1 MATFRKNGSGKWEA
15 QVARKGVRRGKT
27 FDTKAE
33 AVAWANKTE
42 NEILGG
48 KKGAVDKTFG
58 DLMIRYQKEV
68 TPTKGSS
75 HVETK
80 TINRI
85 LKDSIANVRLRD
97 LNSSHFAEWRNHRL
111 KSVTGGT
118 VARSMATM
126 SAALNTAVREWKWLD
141 HSPIKEV
148 TKPKQGPARDR
159 RISDDEIEKLMFAAG
174 YDYEDKPRSVT
185 ARTGAAFL
193 FAIETGMRA
202 GELATLTIDRVN
214 FEARTAHIR
223 AQDSKSGFKRDVPLS
238 PEAIRIIKQMDAKE
252 GLVFGLTSVQISR
265 AFIVIKDACRIKGM
279 TFHDTRHEAITR
291 LSKKLSVIELSRT
304 VGHRNLNQLLTYY
317 NMSARD
323 LAEKL

>member
-1 MATFRKNGSGKWEA
+1 MASLRKNAAGKWEA
-15 QVARKGVRRGKT
+15 QIARKGVRRGKT

-33 AVAWANKTE
+33 ATKWAHQIE
-42 NEILGG
+42 AEILGG

-58 DLMIRYQKEV
+58 DLLKRYQKEV
-68 TPTKGSS
+68 TPAKGSS

-85 LKDSIANVRLRD
+85 LKDDIANVRLRD
-97 LNSSHFAEWRNHRL
+97 LNSSHFAEWRNNRL
-111 KSVTGGT
+111 KGVSGGT
-118 VARSMATM
+118 VARTMATM
-126 SAALNTAVREWKWLD
+126 SAALNTAVREWKWID

-174 YDYEDKPRSVT
+174 YDYEDKPVSIT
-185 ARTGAAFL
+185 AKTGAAFL

-202 GELATLTIDRVN
+202 GELASLTIDRVN

-223 AQDSKSGFKRDVPLS
+223 AQDSKSRVKRDVPLS
-238 PEAIRIIKQMDAKE
+238 AEAIRIIRQMDVKE
-252 GLVFGLTSVQISR
+252 GSVFGLDSVQISR
-265 AFIVIKDACRIKGM
+265 AFIVIKDACLIKDV

-291 LSKKLSVIELSRT
+291 LAQKLSVVDLART

-317 NMSARD
+317 NISARD
-323 LAEKL
+323 LAGKL